1 MVILVGG
8 KAMNPR
14 LLRNG
19 SSIFVLALVLSASS
33 ALQAGKSQ
41 LENLIIERSKD
52 INRQCPI
59 MVDSATR
66 LDVTIAAGDVLIYKY
81 TLINTAVADMDTSYF
96 HSEVER
102 RTTESYCSMDN
113 MRQMLND
120 GVKCRYLYF
129 DINGTHVTSFLITS
143 QTCVDH
149 DLLMKSN
156 WARTTIAGVGTIDVP
171 PSLEVQ
177 EGQLR
182 EMSGSSYGLV
192 LQQKGLNAQTQSS
205 LGTYVRVMVETF
217 PADSPGDFR
226 RAGSKIEYSAAELE
240 EISTSLRMQAEMPGI
255 TILQWDKPKVV
266 EVNGVTAI
274 CVEYSRAYKSNT
286 PARVALYMFEDYDR
300 IHKLTLS
307 YRVSESE
314 MWAAALQGVL
324 QSFRIS
330 H

>member
-1 MVILVGG
+1 
-8 KAMNPR
+8 MNPR
-14 LLRNG
+14 NLRG
-19 SSIFVLALVLSASS
+19 VIYLFLLALVVSSPSELLAS
-33 ALQAGKSQ
+33 QSQ
-41 LENLIIERSKD
+41 LEELIIERSRD

-59 MVDSATR
+59 MVDEATR
-66 LDVTIAAGDVLIYKY
+66 LDATVAAGDVLIYKY
-81 TLINTAVADMDTSYF
+81 TLISTAVADMDTSYF

-102 RTTESYCSMDN
+102 RTTESYCSMEN

-129 DINGTHVTSFLITS
+129 DRNGTHVTSFLITS

-149 DLLMKSN
+149 DLQTKSN
-156 WARTTIAGVGTIDVP
+156 WKRTTIAGVGTIDVP

-182 EMSGSSYGLV
+182 EMSGSSYGLI
-192 LQQKGLNAQTQSS
+192 LQQKGLNAQTKSS
-205 LGTYVRVMVETF
+205 LETYVRVMVETF

-226 RAGSKIEYSAAELE
+226 KAGSKIKYSSAELQ
-240 EISTSLRMQAEMPGI
+240 EIGTALRMQAEMPEI
-255 TILQWDKPKVV
+255 TILQWEKPKVV
-266 EVNGVTAI
+266 EVNGMTAI

-286 PARVALYMFEDYDR
+286 PAKVSVYMFEDYDR

-307 YRVSESE
+307 YRVSEKE
-314 MWAAALQGVL
+314 MWAATLQGL
-324 QSFRIS
+324 LKSFRIS

>member
-1 MVILVGG
+1 
-8 KAMNPR
+8 MNSR
-14 LLRNG
+14 LIRDG
-19 SSIFVLALVLSASS
+19 VSVLVLSVALGASS
-33 ALQAGKSQ
+33 GLQAGQSR
-41 LENLIIERSKD
+41 LETLIIARSKD
-52 INRQCPI
+52 INQQCPI

-66 LDVTIAAGDVLIYKY
+66 LDVTAAAGDVLIYKY
-81 TLINTAVADMDTSYF
+81 TLVSTTVADMDTSYF

-129 DINGTHVTSFLITS
+129 DRNGTFVTSFLITS
-143 QTCVDH
+143 QTCVDR
-149 DLLMKSN
+149 DLLTKSN
-156 WARTTIAGVGTIDVP
+156 WARTSITGVGTIDVP

-182 EMSGSSYGLV
+182 AMSGSSNGLI
-192 LQQKGLNAQTQSS
+192 LQQKGLNAQTQAS

-217 PADSPGDFR
+217 PADSPGDYR
-226 RAGSKIEYSAAELE
+226 RAGTKIKYSSVELE
-240 EISTSLRMQAEMPGI
+240 EISAALRMQAEMPEI
-255 TILQWDKPKVV
+255 TILQWGKPKVV
-266 EVNGVTAI
+266 EINGVTAI
-274 CVEYSRAYKSNT
+274 CVEYTRAHKSNT
-286 PARVALYMFEDYDR
+286 PAKVAIYMFEDYDR

-314 MWAAALQGVL
+314 MWAASLQGVL
-324 QSFRIS
+324 QSFRIT

>member
-1 MVILVGG
+1 MGVL
-8 KAMNPR
+8 
-14 LLRNG
+14 
-19 SSIFVLALVLSASS
+19 VLAFVLSAP
-33 ALQAGKSQ
+33 AGLQAGQSR
-41 LENLIIERSKD
+41 LEELIIARSKD
-52 INRQCPI
+52 INKQCPI
-59 MVDSATR
+59 MVDEATR
-66 LDVTIAAGDVLIYKY
+66 LDATVAAGDVLIYKY
-81 TLINTAVADMDTSYF
+81 TLVSTAVADMDTSYF

-129 DINGTHVTSFLITS
+129 DRNGTFVTSFLISS

-149 DLLMKSN
+149 DLLTKSN
-156 WARTTIAGVGTIDVP
+156 WKRTTIAGVGTIDVP

-205 LGTYVRVMVETF
+205 LGTYVRVMVESF

-226 RAGSKIEYSAAELE
+226 RAGTKIKYTSAELE
-240 EISTSLRMQAEMPGI
+240 ELSTALRMQAEMPDI
-255 TILQWDKPKVV
+255 TILQWDKPRVV
-266 EVNGVTAI
+266 EVNGVTAV

-286 PARVALYMFEDYDR
+286 PAKVAIYMFEDYDR
-300 IHKLTLS
+300 IHKLTMS
-307 YRVSESE
+307 YRVSERE